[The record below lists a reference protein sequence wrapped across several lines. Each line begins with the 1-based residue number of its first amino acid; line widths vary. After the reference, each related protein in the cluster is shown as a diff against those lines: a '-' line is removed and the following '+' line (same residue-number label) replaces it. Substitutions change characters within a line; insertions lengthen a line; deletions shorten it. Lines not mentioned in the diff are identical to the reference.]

1 MNDYI
6 LNQWQLFSPVK
17 FDNLIDARLQ
27 LHHAAQLA
35 AAPGRHLLPPR
46 RDESHANFFWSSQ
59 YQAMLGE
66 PVGEEYPLQGALRP
80 ADLTILLIDEDDN
93 IMEELSLNG
102 KSLDEAFL
110 WIKQQLSEKNVATA
124 KLSLKMPYEY
134 PDHPVKNA
142 APFNFH
148 PPAQFEELAK
158 YWANAH
164 LLLCETVHITPN
176 ASPVRCWPH
185 HFDIA
190 TLITVEEHPDPEKT
204 KSIGVGLSPGDES
217 YPLPYFYVTPWPYPN
232 VKSVSLPE
240 LVGGGRWHTK
250 GWVGAILTAG
260 KIVNQHSAE
269 AQINQ
274 IDGFITSAVDAARK
288 LL

>member
-1 MNDYI
+1 VNE
-6 LNQWQLFSPVK
+6 WHLFSRVS
-17 FDNLIDARLQ
+17 FDKLIYARLQ

-35 AAPGRHLLPPR
+35 AAPGRHLLAPR
-46 RDESHANFFWSSQ
+46 RDDSHTNFFWSSQ

-80 ADLTILLIDEDDN
+80 ADLTILLIDEEDN
-93 IMEELSLNG
+93 IMEELPLNG

-110 WIKQQLSEKNVATA
+110 WIKQQLSEKNVDTA
-124 KLSLKMPYEY
+124 KLNLKMPYELA
-134 PDHPVKNA
+134 DHPVAKSKQ
-142 APFNFH
+142 FNFQS
-148 PPAQFEELAK
+148 PSNFEELTK
-158 YWANAH
+158 YWSNAH
-164 LLLCETVHITPN
+164 LLLCELVHITPN

-190 TLITVEEHPDPEKT
+190 TLITVKEHPIPEKT

-232 VKSVSLPE
+232 VKSGLLPE
-240 LVGGGRWHTK
+240 LPGGGRWHTK
-250 GWVGAILTAG
+250 DWVGAILTADN
-260 KIVNQHSAE
+260 IVTQHSAE
-269 AQINQ
+269 AQIDQ
-274 IDGFITSAVDAARK
+274 VDGFITSAVDAARK